1 MEFYYL
7 QFIYISA
14 SEGKSDQLICKW
26 VEKGYLEAVRV
37 ICASV
42 MRAQISNIKAK
53 GKKVEHNRYQ
63 KKVAE
68 KNQPN
73 LVTD

>member
-26 VEKGYLEAVRV
+26 VEEGYLEAVRV
-37 ICASV
+37 IYASV
-42 MRAQISNIKAK
+42 MRAQIKGK
-53 GKKVEHNRYQ
+53 GKKVEDNRYQ
-63 KKVAE
+63 KKVAG

>member
-1 MEFYYL
+1 M
-7 QFIYISA
+7 
-14 SEGKSDQLICKW
+14 
-26 VEKGYLEAVRV
+26 EAVRV

-53 GKKVEHNRYQ
+53 GKKVEDNRYQ
-63 KKVAE
+63 KKVAG